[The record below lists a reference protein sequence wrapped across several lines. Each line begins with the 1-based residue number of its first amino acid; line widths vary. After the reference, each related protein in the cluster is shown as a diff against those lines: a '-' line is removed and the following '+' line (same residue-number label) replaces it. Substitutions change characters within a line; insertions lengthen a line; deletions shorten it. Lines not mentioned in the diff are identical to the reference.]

1 MLGVFGEL
9 HPKALQ
15 ALDVKGP
22 AVAFTLWPE
31 DIPMPRNA
39 SSTRPALTLRDLQAV
54 ERDFAFVVDAE
65 VEALTVINAAG
76 SADKGLIE
84 SVRVFDE
91 FSSEALGVGKKS
103 LALTV
108 RLQPI
113 EATLTEADLEAVS
126 GKIVEKVAKAAG
138 GILRS

>member
-1 MLGVFGEL
+1 M
-9 HPKALQ
+9 
-15 ALDVKGP
+15 
-22 AVAFTLWPE
+22 
-31 DIPMPRNA
+31 
-39 SSTRPALTLRDLQAV
+39 
-54 ERDFAFVVDAE
+54 VDAE

>member
-1 MLGVFGEL
+1 
-9 HPKALQ
+9 
-15 ALDVKGP
+15 
-22 AVAFTLWPE
+22 
-31 DIPMPRNA
+31 
-39 SSTRPALTLRDLQAV
+39 
-54 ERDFAFVVDAE
+54 VVDAE